1 MIPSRS
7 HRPLAVILASIS
19 AIAVT
24 AALSFASPAMA
35 GQTNELNYS
44 VDAGQVTISG
54 CNESCPSVL
63 VIPDTIDGNP
73 VVAIGVDAFA
83 NQEGITSITIPEG
96 VTSIGEDAFGGA
108 NGITSVTIPSTVTS
122 LGRAAF
128 QSMNA
133 LTTVTFAA
141 GSKLATISSDCF
153 RSDGQLKNVVL
164 PASVTSIEQA
174 AFRDDDQLTSIT
186 FQGDA
191 PTIGD
196 EAFTYVGTGAGGGAL
211 AQLATKSLKGYGLNG
226 DDFYGLTVA
235 GGYSRPGTPGSFSA
249 EATLVSNPVTTTVN
263 FTLAETGGTV
273 ECRVNDGAWGDC
285 TSVDG
290 TAGKFTVSNLT
301 GGGKSISVRQTN
313 GEGIP
318 SEVGTVYL
326 APTLIDAPV
335 GLTTKSG
342 FQFKV
347 EHASNG
353 ELWCKVNTP
362 ASSVDFRPCA
372 NISPAFRSQLRWSMT
387 SGESVDGVTTDTITT
402 CSPTCFYIDGTNELS
417 YKQVIN
423 GIDSLVSQVSWTQ
436 DTTGPD
442 QPTLTGKPEAFTKS
456 TSASISFT
464 SEETDV
470 TFKCSVDDEDF
481 AACTSP
487 KSLSGLADG
496 PHSMAVRGV
505 DSLGNVGYES
515 NASWTVDTQA
525 PAAPTVTSPANS
537 STSGAT
543 APFTAGG
550 EEGAKLLC
558 SLDSGDFVKCPRAS
572 SAPGDKTTI
581 TVGWN
586 TKLHWGE
593 SAGWSKLKWG
603 LISPPD
609 VSWRGDL
616 ASTYFRD
623 GVTPAAIWAI
633 VYGGYLGSSCEINQQ
648 ALGWYKLVVGV
659 HQEVEDPAVFSS
671 FDVDCS
677 DPSTGE
683 VPPGSP
689 AQFTELSEGSHTLA
703 VKQVDKA
710 GNESAVTTRSWFVDS
725 TPPAKPVIKGI
736 SPLPSAS
743 TAIRLTFGR
752 ELGANVRCSLDGAA
766 EVDCTSGLN
775 ASRLAK
781 GSHRVIAIAIDAV
794 GNRSA
799 PATAIWTIYAPV
811 PPPVTPTAAVKVDL
825 SRSGW
830 TTKMGAVFG
839 SGSGRTKS
847 EDLTSVQFSTSVAKP
862 NNKQSI
868 PAKPTFANMIMTYK
882 STIKLPF
889 KKCPT
894 WVRVGNRV
902 GNWSGWVQ
910 VIFVR

>member
-1 MIPSRS
+1 
-7 HRPLAVILASIS
+7 
-19 AIAVT
+19 
-24 AALSFASPAMA
+24 MA

-235 GGYSRPGTPGSFSA
+235 GGYSRPGRPGSFSA
-249 EATLVSNPVTTTVN
+249 EATLVSNPVTTTVD

-290 TAGKFTVSNLT
+290 TAGKFTVSSLT

-313 GEGIP
+313 SEAIP
-318 SEVGTVYL
+318 SKVGTVYL

-353 ELWCKVNTP
+353 ELWCKINTP
-362 ASSVDFRPCA
+362 ASYVSFRPCA
-372 NISPAFRSQLRWSMT
+372 DYSPAWLSSLRIT
-387 SGESVDGVTTDTITT
+387 ITPGQSVDGVTTDTITT

-442 QPTLTGKPEAFTKS
+442 QPTLTGKPNAFTNS
-456 TSASISFT
+456 RSASISFGYT
-464 SEETDV
+464 EANET
-470 TFKCSVDDEDF
+470 FECSVDDVAF
-481 AACTSP
+481 SPCTSP
-487 KSLSGLADG
+487 RSLSGLADG

-505 DSLGNVGYES
+505 DSLGNVGDES
-515 NASWTVDTQA
+515 NASWTVETQA

-543 APFTAGG
+543 APFTASG
-550 EEGAKLLC
+550 EEGAKFLC
-558 SLDSGDFVKCPRAS
+558 SLDSGDFVTCPRAS
-572 SAPGDKTTI
+572 GAPGDKSAL

-586 TKLHWGE
+586 TRLHWGE
-593 SAGWSKLKWG
+593 SSDWSKFKWG
-603 LISPPD
+603 FTLEGQFEWDGEFARTEFP
-609 VSWRGDL
+609 
-616 ASTYFRD
+616 D
-623 GVTPAAIWAI
+623 GVTLAAIWLSIGYGIDYGTCEALHEALGA
-633 VYGGYLGSSCEINQQ
+633 YGGLRI
-648 ALGWYKLVVGV
+648 VVGV
-659 HQEVEDPAVFSS
+659 PNGDSDPTAYSILS
-671 FDVDCS
+671 EDCS
-677 DPSTGE
+677 DHSTGE

-689 AQFTELSEGSHTLA
+689 AQFTELSDGSHTLA

-710 GNESAVTTRSWFVDS
+710 GNEGAVTTRSWFVDS

-752 ELGANVRCSLDGAA
+752 ELGATVRCSLDGAA